1 MESYGKRPEDLEA
14 FLSSLVAYEG
24 LRIYFLSLADRVVA
38 TRHMDRLG
46 LDFDDAL
53 THQAMRRLG
62 VTKVVSY
69 DAHFDK
75 VPIKRVKPSEIAQHA
90 LPPDGNV

>member
-1 MESYGKRPEDLEA
+1 M
-14 FLSSLVAYEG
+14 LS
-24 LRIYFLSLADRVVA
+24 RIR
-38 TRHMDRLG
+38 
-46 LDFDDAL
+46 
-53 THQAMRRLG
+53 AMRRLG